1 MRALSPG
8 RLVAAGAVLL
18 AVVLALAWVTPSRS
32 YLIVPD
38 PAKPLAEH
46 VQVEGEKPDQAGGI
60 YYVDVIV
67 RKASLL
73 ERILPPTRPDGSE
86 LVPADAI
93 TPPGTSFQE
102 RRRQNLNQ
110 MTRSQEIAAAVA
122 LKAFGRKVTVRNRG
136 ILVGAVASDGPA
148 EAAGVRATDIV
159 VGVDGTPVRT
169 PTQLRS
175 AIAKRRIGDP
185 VELDIR
191 RNGKALRLT
200 AKTVAS
206 PNEPGRPI
214 VGIQVDQAAD
224 IELPLD
230 VKIDLGGVGGPSAGL
245 AFALD
250 ILEELG
256 RNVDRGY
263 RVAATGQIELDG
275 TVTPIGG
282 ATQKTIGARRAGVE
296 VFLVP
301 AGDNAADAR
310 REAHGLRIIP
320 VESFQQALRALATL
334 PKRGS

>member
-8 RLVAAGAVLL
+8 RLVATGAILL
-18 AVVLALAWVTPSRS
+18 AVVAALAWATPSRS

-38 PAKPLAEH
+38 PAKPLAGL
-46 VQVEGEKPDQAGGI
+46 VQVEGEKPDSEGGI

-73 ERILPPTRPDGSE
+73 ERILPPARPDGSA
-86 LVPADAI
+86 LVPAHAI
-93 TPPGTSFQE
+93 TPPGTNIQE

-110 MTRSQEIAAAVA
+110 MKLSQQIAAAVA
-122 LKAFGRKVTVRNRG
+122 LRALGRTVKIENRG
-136 ILVGAVASDGPA
+136 ILVSAVAPDGPA
-148 EAAGVRATDIV
+148 AAAGIRATDIV

-169 PTQLRS
+169 PEQLRT
-175 AIAKRRIGDP
+175 AIAKRRIGEP
-185 VELDIR
+185 VTLELR
-191 RNGKALRLT
+191 RNGKALELN
-200 AKTVAS
+200 AKTVNS

-214 VGIQVDQAAD
+214 IGIQVDQAAD
-224 IELPLD
+224 IELPLK

-256 RNVDRGY
+256 RDVDRGY

-282 ATQKTIGARRAGVE
+282 ATQKTIGARRAGAD

-301 AGDNAADAR
+301 AGDNAADAQ

-320 VESFQQALRALATL
+320 VKSFQQALRALATL
-334 PKRGS
+334 PKKG

>member
-1 MRALSPG
+1 MRTLSPG
-8 RLVAAGAVLL
+8 RLVAAGVILL
-18 AVVLALAWVTPSRS
+18 AVVIALAWATPSRS

-46 VQVEGEKPDQAGGI
+46 VQVEGEKPDRTGGI

-67 RKASLL
+67 RKASIL
-73 ERILPPTRPDGSE
+73 ERILPPARPDGSA

-102 RRRQNLNQ
+102 RHRQNLNQ

-122 LKAFGRKVTVRNRG
+122 LKAFGRKVTIANRG
-136 ILVGAVASDGPA
+136 ILVSAVAPGGPA

-175 AIAKRRIGDP
+175 AIAKHRIGDP

-200 AKTVAS
+200 AKTALS
-206 PNEPGRPI
+206 PVEPGRPI
-214 VGIQVDQAAD
+214 VGIQVDQAAN
-224 IELPLD
+224 IHLPLD

-256 RNVDRGY
+256 QNVDHGY

-282 ATQKTIGARRAGVE
+282 ATQKTIGARRAGAE

-334 PKRGS
+334 PKKG

>member
-1 MRALSPG
+1 MRSLSPG
-8 RLVAAGAVLL
+8 RLVATGAILL
-18 AVVLALAWVTPSRS
+18 AVVLALAWATPSRS

-38 PAKPLAEH
+38 PAKPLAEL
-46 VQVEGEKPDQAGGI
+46 VQVEGEQPDRAGGI

-73 ERILPPTRPDGSE
+73 ERIVPPVRPDGSA

-93 TPPGTSFQE
+93 TPPGTSFEE
-102 RRRQNLNQ
+102 RHRQNQNQ

-122 LKAFGRKVTVRNRG
+122 LKALGREVKIRNRG
-136 ILVGAVASDGPA
+136 ILVGAVAPGGPA

-169 PTQLRS
+169 PAQLR
-175 AIAKRRIGDP
+175 ATIAKHRVGDT
-185 VELDIR
+185 VALDIR

-200 AKTVAS
+200 AKTISS
-206 PNEPGRPI
+206 PDEPGRPI

-230 VKIDLGGVGGPSAGL
+230 VKINLHGVGGPSAGL

-256 RNVDRGY
+256 QNVDRGY

-282 ATQKTIGARRAGVE
+282 AAQKTIGARRAGAD

-320 VESFQQALRALATL
+320 VQSFQQALRALATL
-334 PKRGS
+334 PQKG